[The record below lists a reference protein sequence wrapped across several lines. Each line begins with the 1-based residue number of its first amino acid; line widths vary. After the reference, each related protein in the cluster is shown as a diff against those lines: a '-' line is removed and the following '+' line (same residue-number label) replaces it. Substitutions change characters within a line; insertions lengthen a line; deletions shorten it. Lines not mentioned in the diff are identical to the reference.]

1 MFVMGGG
8 GGEGGGEKVRMY
20 FNYAKLNLLQSRGC
34 GGMLPQE
41 SFNVLG
47 YKIRHSE
54 LGGLKINCHLI

>member
-1 MFVMGGG
+1 MFVMGRGEGRG
-8 GGEGGGEKVRMY
+8 GGEEVRMY

-47 YKIRHSE
+47 YKNSSF
-54 LGGLKINCHLI
+54 

>member
-1 MFVMGGG
+1 
-8 GGEGGGEKVRMY
+8 MY

-47 YKIRHSE
+47 YKICHSE
-54 LGGLKINCHLI
+54 LGGLHEDQLSSDLNQMTVCLQSS